1 MDYECG
7 CKMAG
12 TLTLNPFVFI
22 NYLIRNIM
30 AHIFEVKGSKDT
42 WNETDAGMIAVGVF
56 EDKSFTSMAEV
67 INEASNGAFTQVIDL
82 GDVKGKSGESHFF
95 YVDGKRIL
103 LLGLGK
109 KDKFDANAVRLAAGK
124 AARTAISKKVDS
136 VAIECF
142 CNNCENCQAVGEGLV
157 LGSYQFLD
165 YKTGEDDGFE
175 LKSATVLGCESDA
188 ISKGGVIGNAV
199 CFARDL
205 GNHPGNIAT
214 PTRLAEAAQ
223 EIADEGGMK
232 LNVFDREE
240 FTEMGM
246 GALAGVALGTDE
258 PPKFIILEYM
268 NGGDEKPKVLIGK
281 GLTFDAGGISIKPAG
296 KMDEMKYDMCGSAT
310 VLGTMKAI
318 SALKP
323 KLNIVCI
330 VPSTENLLGAK
341 AYKPGDILKAYN
353 GKTIEVLNTDAEGRL
368 ILADAL
374 SYASKQ
380 YDPEFILDFATLTAA
395 GLETLGHIAAGIMGT
410 NEDLM
415 VKVKSSSK
423 NSGEKVWELPL
434 WPEFCKQIKSDIADI
449 KNMGA
454 PGQAGSI
461 AGGAFLKE
469 FVGKDIPWVHFD
481 IAGTAWGGKTTS
493 LDPKGSAT
501 GWGIRL
507 VLDMLN
513 A

>member
-1 MDYECG
+1 MHYEYSRE
-7 CKMAG
+7 
-12 TLTLNPFVFI
+12 LELVLIFNPFLLI
-22 NYLIRNIM
+22 NYLIRIKMANI
-30 AHIFEVKGSKDT
+30 SKVTCSNDS
-42 WNETDAGMIAVGVF
+42 WKETDAGLIAVGVF
-56 EDKSFTSMAEV
+56 KDKSFTPMANE
-67 INEASNGAFTQVIDL
+67 INTSSNGVFTEAIDL
-82 GDVKGKSGESHFF
+82 GDIKGKTGESHFF

-103 LLGLGK
+103 LIGLGIK
-109 KDKFDANAVRLAAGK
+109 EEFDSNAVRFAAGK
-124 AARTAISKKVDS
+124 VARTAIRKKIDS

-157 LGSYQFLD
+157 LGSYQFLN
-165 YKTGEDDGFE
+165 YKTGKDDNFK
-175 LKSATVLGCESDA
+175 LKSATVLGCESSEIA
-188 ISKGGVIGNAV
+188 KGASIGNAV

-205 GNHPGNIAT
+205 GNHPGNITT
-214 PTRLAEAAQ
+214 PSRLAEAAK

-232 LNVFDREE
+232 LTVFNRDE

-268 NGGDEKPKVLIGK
+268 NGGDEKPKVLVGK

-318 SALKP
+318 AAIKP
-323 KLNIVCI
+323 KMNIVCV

-341 AYKPGDILKAYN
+341 AYKPGDILTAYN

-374 SYASKQ
+374 SYVSKH
-380 YDPEFILDFATLTAA
+380 YDPDFILDFATLTGAV
-395 GLETLGHIAAGIMGT
+395 LVTLGHIAAGVMGT
-410 NEDLM
+410 DESLM
-415 VKVKSSSK
+415 DKVKLASK
-423 NSGEKVWELPL
+423 SSGEKVWEFPL
-434 WPEFCKQIKSDIADI
+434 WPEFCKQIKSDIADV
-449 KNMGA
+449 KNMGT

-469 FVGKDIPWVHFD
+469 FVGKDVPWVHFD

-501 GWGIRL
+501 GWGVRL

>member
-205 GNHPGNIAT
+205 GNHPGNITT

-268 NGGDEKPKVLIGK
+268 NGGDEKPKVLVGK

-380 YDPEFILDFATLTAA
+380 YDPEFILDFATLTGAV
-395 GLETLGHIAAGIMGT
+395 LVTLGHIAAGVMGT

-434 WPEFCKQIKSDIADI
+434 WSEFCKQIKSDIADV

>member
-205 GNHPGNIAT
+205 GNHPGNITT

-380 YDPEFILDFATLTAA
+380 YDPEFILDFATLTGAV
-395 GLETLGHIAAGIMGT
+395 LVTLGHIAAGVMGT

-434 WPEFCKQIKSDIADI
+434 WPEFCKQIKSDIADV